1 MNAHLERILA
11 VRMVCVQT
19 QLDRSLVDVNQAT
32 LETDLIAQVSH
43 YEEFKNITKIFHK
56 RCFELNLH

>member
-32 LETDLIAQVSH
+32 LETDLLAQVSY
-43 YEEFKNITKIFHK
+43 YEEFKN
-56 RCFELNLH
+56 LNVN